1 MSRFIRIF
9 STLMVVAL
17 LGTVTVGAVDRSKP
31 ELGEAQPFVAKPVQQ
46 FKLSNGLPVYFY
58 AKPGLP
64 LVSLKTWIGA
74 GAAHEASGQYG
85 LASLTAT
92 LMSEGAG
99 GRDALALAEALEM
112 LGARLSV
119 DSTDHSIVAGLNT
132 TVEHLAAA
140 GEIYRDVLLKPD
152 FPEAEINRAKESRLN
167 RMLQM
172 YDNPYGIGMS
182 VFFNQVYGDKHP
194 YGRLG
199 TTGWNDFQALT
210 RDQLKAF
217 HQTHVHAGNMAV
229 VVAGAIDTATLKTEL
244 EKLFG
249 QVPAKKAAPEPTY
262 KHLKPGK
269 RRILLVDKPGAAQSF
284 IGIGHLGVALD
295 DKDYVAVKVMNT
307 ILGGS
312 FASRLNQNIRE
323 EHGYAYNA
331 SSHFIDR
338 AAVGPFLA
346 LSNVQTDATA
356 PAVREFFN
364 EFERMT
370 QDVTQSD
377 VDRAKNYLMLGYPSA
392 FGAVDQISDL
402 YSDLLDDGLPLSVPE
417 HYTQA
422 VAAVTLADV
431 QRVAKKFL
439 QPKNMLVLVVGDR
452 AKVEE
457 ELKALKMGKLTI
469 QSIEQALGEKPKK
482 GV

>member
-1 MSRFIRIF
+1 MSRFVRIF
-9 STLMVVAL
+9 SILVVVAL
-17 LGTVTVGAVDRSKP
+17 LGTVSVGAVDRGKP
-31 ELGEAQPFVAKPVQQ
+31 ALGQAQPFVAKPVQQ
-46 FKLSNGLPVYFY
+46 FKLSNGIPVYFY

-64 LVSLKTWIGA
+64 LVSLKTWIGT
-74 GAAHEASGQYG
+74 GAAHEAAGQYG

-92 LMSEGAG
+92 LMTEGAG
-99 GRDALALAEALEM
+99 GRDALALAESLEM
-112 LGARLSV
+112 LGARLSIS
-119 DSTDHSIVAGLNT
+119 STDHSIVAGLNT
-132 TVEHLAAA
+132 TLEHLAAA
-140 GEIYRDVLLKPD
+140 GEIYRDILLKPD
-152 FPEAEINRAKESRLN
+152 FPEAELQRAKESRLN
-167 RMLQM
+167 GLLQT
-172 YDNPYGIGMS
+172 YDDAYSIGMS
-182 VFFNQVYGDKHP
+182 VFFNQVYGDTHP
-194 YGRLG
+194 YGRLD
-199 TTGWNDFQALT
+199 TKEWNDFSGLT
-210 RDQLKAF
+210 RDQLTAF
-217 HQTHVHAGNMAV
+217 HQNHVHAGNMAI
-229 VVAGAIDTATLKTEL
+229 VVAGAIDATALQAEL

-249 QVPAKKAAPEPTY
+249 QIPAKQAVAEPNHT
-262 KHLKPGK
+262 HPKPSK

-295 DKDYVAVKVMNT
+295 DQDYAAVKVMNT

-346 LSNVQTDATA
+346 MSNVQTDATA
-356 PAVREFFN
+356 PAVKEFFN

-370 QDVTQSD
+370 QDVTASD

-417 HYTQA
+417 HYTQT

-452 AKVEE
+452 AKVEK
-457 ELKALKMGKLTI
+457 ELKALKMGKLTV

-482 GV
+482 GA